1 MGSVQVCSS
10 LEQGDKTQRNL
21 RRQLGME
28 KGFGYTLMW
37 WVIYSCLGLFYGF
50 FCIWLWR
57 VFCNCIPV
65 LFSAIC
71 FLRCCTYVWSVFKVN
86 SDSTKKLE
94 ERCCL
99 LAPVTSRTGLGAAE
113 LLPSAKRGC
122 PGRCISKDTPQ
133 WDLSDMWVHPEV
145 PTFAWRAKACRRLH
159 SR

>member
-1 MGSVQVCSS
+1 MGSVQVGSS

-28 KGFGYTLMW
+28 KGFGYTLMR
-37 WVIYSCLGLFYGF
+37 WVVYSCLGLFYVFLYMVVEDF
-50 FCIWLWR
+50 FAT
-57 VFCNCIPV
+57 VFPV

-94 ERCCL
+94 GRCCL

-122 PGRCISKDTPQ
+122 PGHCISKDTPQ
-133 WDLSDMWVHPEV
+133 WDLSDM
-145 PTFAWRAKACRRLH
+145 
-159 SR
+159 